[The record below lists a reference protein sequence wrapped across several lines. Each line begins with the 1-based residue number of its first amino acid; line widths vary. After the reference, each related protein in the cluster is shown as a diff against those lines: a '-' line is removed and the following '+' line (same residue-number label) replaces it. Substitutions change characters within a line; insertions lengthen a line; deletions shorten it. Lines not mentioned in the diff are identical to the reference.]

1 MNKNT
6 PNKSSFP
13 LDNLSIK
20 ILIAGFLVM
29 FIGFITMTLDKEPFG
44 FGFLGLT
51 LGPILV
57 LIGVIIPIFALFRPR
72 K

>member
-1 MNKNT
+1 MSKSLD
-6 PNKSSFP
+6 KSSFP
-13 LDNLSIK
+13 LNSKRISIL
-20 ILIAGFLVM
+20 LIGIIIMFTGFFV
-29 FIGFITMTLDKEPFG
+29 MTLDKEPFG

-57 LIGVIIPIFALFRPR
+57 LIGVIIPVFALFSIR

>member
-1 MNKNT
+1 MS
-6 PNKSSFP
+6 KSLDKSAFP
-13 LDNLSIK
+13 LNAKRISTL
-20 ILIAGFLVM
+20 LIGIIIM
-29 FIGFITMTLDKEPFG
+29 FIGFFVMTLDKEPFG

-57 LIGVIIPIFALFRPR
+57 LIGVIIPVFALFSIR

>member
-1 MNKNT
+1 MDKKNI
-6 PNKSSFP
+6 KSSFP
-13 LDNLSIK
+13 LDAKSIQILVVG
-20 ILIAGFLVM
+20 ILIML
-29 FIGFITMTLDKEPFG
+29 IGFIVMTMDKEPFG

-57 LIGVIIPIFALFRPR
+57 LTGVIIPIFALFRLR

>member
-1 MNKNT
+1 MSKSLD
-6 PNKSSFP
+6 KSSFP
-13 LDNLSIK
+13 LNSKRIITL
-20 ILIAGFLVM
+20 LIGIIIM
-29 FIGFITMTLDKEPFG
+29 FIGFFVMTLDKEPFG

-57 LIGVIIPIFALFRPR
+57 LIGVIIPVFALFSIR

>member
-1 MNKNT
+1 MNKSFD
-6 PNKSSFP
+6 KSPFP
-13 LDNLSIK
+13 LNSKRINTLLLGI
-20 ILIAGFLVM
+20 IIM
-29 FIGFITMTLDKEPFG
+29 FIGFFVMTLDKEPFG

-57 LIGVIIPIFALFRPR
+57 LLGVIIPIFALFSLR

>member
-1 MNKNT
+1 MNKSFD
-6 PNKSSFP
+6 KSAFP
-13 LDNLSIK
+13 LNNKRISI
-20 ILIAGFLVM
+20 LLVGIIIM
-29 FIGFITMTLDKEPFG
+29 FIGFFVMTLDKEPFG

-57 LIGVIIPIFALFRPR
+57 LVGVVIPVFALFNIR